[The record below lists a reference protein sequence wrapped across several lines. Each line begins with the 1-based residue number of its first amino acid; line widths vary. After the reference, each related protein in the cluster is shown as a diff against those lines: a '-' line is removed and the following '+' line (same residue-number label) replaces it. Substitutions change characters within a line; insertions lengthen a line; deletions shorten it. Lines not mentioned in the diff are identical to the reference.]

1 MSEHKENDQKKN
13 SEEKKLEFTTRLT
26 REDAAGI
33 IEALVEGLK
42 EGLLTVHKSGDS
54 VTMEVPRVIDM
65 EIEAT
70 YKPHKAKFELEL
82 SWRPNREENPDTVEE
97 EQKEEKEE
105 K

>member
-1 MSEHKENDQKKN
+1 MSEQIETHQNEIVQKKSG

-42 EGLLTVHKSGDS
+42 EGLLTVHKSGDT
-54 VTMEVPRVIDM
+54 VTMDVPRVIDM

-97 EQKEEKEE
+97 EKK
-105 K
+105 